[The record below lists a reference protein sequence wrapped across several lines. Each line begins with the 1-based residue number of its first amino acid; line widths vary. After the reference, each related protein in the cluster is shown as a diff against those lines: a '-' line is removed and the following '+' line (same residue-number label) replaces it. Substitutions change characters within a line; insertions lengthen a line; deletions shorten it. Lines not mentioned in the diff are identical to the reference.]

1 MQHFTAL
8 ENDQARQLIDAQ
20 QLFAIYGRARAQLAS
35 DFVGSMR
42 WRDIAGAQY
51 LVKKVAGR
59 EMSLGRHTPETQTA
73 FDAFTAEK
81 ERLRKLKA
89 SAGARLKAMD
99 RINVAYRIGRIPDL
113 PARIIDALDRAG
125 LMGAGVIVVG
135 TTALFAY
142 EAMAAVRFDTG
153 ITATQDFDLLI
164 EARAGIQL
172 VGAEERREAVMS
184 ALVVADRS
192 FVPRYGEFAV
202 NSAGFE
208 VDVLSEDAGVP
219 APLSGP
225 AAEAIA
231 IGQSGRPVRMAV
243 PMPSAFAAH
252 KAWLSKQPSRNPAKR
267 QRDSDQAAAII
278 AALGGYRP
286 PAI

>member
-99 RINVAYRIGRIPDL
+99 RINVAYRIGRIPIF
-113 PARIIDALDRAG
+113 PPG
-125 LMGAGVIVVG
+125 SS
-135 TTALFAY
+135 T
-142 EAMAAVRFDTG
+142 
-153 ITATQDFDLLI
+153 LLI
-164 EARAGIQL
+164 VPGLWAL
-172 VGAEERREAVMS
+172 VSSWWGRRRCLPMRPWPPS
-184 ALVVADRS
+184 ALTRAS
-192 FVPRYGEFAV
+192 PRRRI
-202 NSAGFE
+202 SI
-208 VDVLSEDAGVP
+208 S
-219 APLSGP
+219 
-225 AAEAIA
+225 
-231 IGQSGRPVRMAV
+231 
-243 PMPSAFAAH
+243 
-252 KAWLSKQPSRNPAKR
+252 
-267 QRDSDQAAAII
+267 
-278 AALGGYRP
+278 
-286 PAI
+286 